1 MARPISDEELQL
13 KKRARRRLVGAIVL
27 VSAVAVILP
36 MILDSEPKSVNKN
49 VDIQIP
55 PSDSAEFKPKT
66 APPTPNVSGSVPPVT
81 QPQAEVLPAE
91 KATATPEA
99 EASAASKAAA
109 SVDKDGAV
117 GSAKPVAS
125 ARSVGAD
132 EAVPATIQP
141 PRESAKTELAEARE
155 SVSDSG
161 KERTSPAKE
170 QSKSSAKDASAA
182 NAYIVQ
188 VAALADPARAKKLQ
202 KQIAGVGVK
211 AYTEVVSTK
220 SGAITRVRAGPYAT
234 REAAE
239 KARTRLKTVGLDGK
253 VVPK

>member
-36 MILDSEPKSVNKN
+36 MVLDSEPKSVNKN

-66 APPTPNVSGSVPPVT
+66 ATPTPNVIDGSAPLTQTPAAAPP
-81 QPQAEVLPAE
+81 PE
-91 KATATPEA
+91 KGAATREA
-99 EASAASKAAA
+99 EMSTSKAGAPA
-109 SVDKDGAV
+109 VIDGAI
-117 GSAKPVAS
+117 GSKPTAGAS
-125 ARSVGAD
+125 SIAAD
-132 EAVPATIQP
+132 ESVPATIQP
-141 PRESAKTELAEARE
+141 AREAVKPEPAEAKQ
-155 SVSDSG
+155 SVSDNG
-161 KERTSPAKE
+161 KERTTPAIA
-170 QSKSSAKDASAA
+170 QSKVSAKDVSVSA

-188 VAALADPARAKKLQ
+188 VAALADAARAKKLQ
-202 KQIAGVGVK
+202 KQIAGAGVK
-211 AYTEVVSTK
+211 TYTEVVSTK
-220 SGAITRVRAGPYAT
+220 SGSITRVRAGPYST

-239 KARTRLKTVGLDGK
+239 KARTRLKKVGLDGK

>member
-66 APPTPNVSGSVPPVT
+66 APPTPNVSDGSVPPIT
-81 QPQAEVLPAE
+81 QPPAEVLPAE

-99 EASAASKAAA
+99 ETSAASKAAA
-109 SVDKDGAV
+109 PVGKDVAV
-117 GSAKPVAS
+117 GSAKPVAG
-125 ARSVGAD
+125 ARSVGDD

-141 PRESAKTELAEARE
+141 PREGAKPELADARE
-155 SVSDSG
+155 NPSDNG

-170 QSKSSAKDASAA
+170 QSKLSAKDASAA

-188 VAALADPARAKKLQ
+188 VA
-202 KQIAGVGVK
+202 
-211 AYTEVVSTK
+211 
-220 SGAITRVRAGPYAT
+220 
-234 REAAE
+234 
-239 KARTRLKTVGLDGK
+239 
-253 VVPK
+253 

>member
-36 MILDSEPKSVNKN
+36 MVLDSEPKSVNKN

-66 APPTPNVSGSVPPVT
+66 ATPTPNVIEGSVPVT
-81 QPQAEVLPAE
+81 QPPAE
-91 KATATPEA
+91 TLPPEKAAAAPEA
-99 EASAASKAAA
+99 EPSASSKAAA
-109 SVDKDGAV
+109 SVGKDGAI
-117 GSAKPVAS
+117 GSAKPVAG
-125 ARSVGAD
+125 AGSVAAD
-132 EAVPATIQP
+132 ESVPTTIQP
-141 PRESAKTELAEARE
+141 ARESAKPELAEARQG
-155 SVSDSG
+155 VSDSG
-161 KERTSPAKE
+161 KERSSPAKE

-188 VAALADPARAKKLQ
+188 VAALSDASRAKKLQ
-202 KQIAGVGVK
+202 KQIAGAGVK

-220 SGAITRVRAGPYAT
+220 SGAVTRVRAGPYST

-239 KARTRLKTVGLDGK
+239 KARARLKKVGLDSK